1 MRSEL
6 ARRGVHVRVFAP
18 TDRPTRAGRGEP
30 VQVLGDAAE
39 VDLLVAAGPG
49 LVDGPH
55 RWHAT
60 DPAESAAL
68 RDAGVGG
75 RVDVT
80 AHPAVLLPRLLPR
93 EVLDKRLEYLRLMG
107 WFPREGPALVTEG
120 PAERILADHPGLAPV
135 TLPGFLGLED
145 VAAAIA
151 AADGF
156 AGSPAGCLV
165 ALAYGKPAAASDDP
179 EAFARAAKAA
189 PDTELLERLQAEVD
203 AWLDSLAEEA
213 RTRAVPSPPS
223 TAALEAELQALRRAH
238 RARAERANAERVVLA
253 DRVARAEAEAAA
265 ARHDADHLRQ
275 RVDEEGAARARF
287 EAECAALRSTRT
299 FRWTAAARA
308 VYRRLRR

>member
-6 ARRGVHVRVFAP
+6 ARRGVHLRVFAP

-30 VQVLGDAAE
+30 VEVLGDAGE

-49 LVDGPH
+49 LVEGPH
-55 RWHAT
+55 RWHAA
-60 DPAESAAL
+60 DAAEEAEL

-75 RVDVT
+75 RIDVT

-107 WFPREGPALVTEG
+107 WFPPEGPALITEG
-120 PAERILADHPGLAPV
+120 QAERILADHPELAPV
-135 TLPGFLGLED
+135 TLPGFLSLED

-156 AGSPAGCLV
+156 AGSPAGCLL
-165 ALAYGKPAAASDDP
+165 ALGYGKPAAADDDA
-179 EAFARAAKAA
+179 EEFARAGKAA
-189 PDTELLERLQAEVD
+189 PDAELLQRLQAEVD

-213 RTRAVPSPPS
+213 RTRARPAPP
-223 TAALEAELQALRRAH
+223 TAAALESELRALRRAH
-238 RARAERANAERVVLA
+238 RARTERANAERVLLA

-265 ARHDADHLRQ
+265 ARHEADHLRR
-275 RVDEEGAARARF
+275 RVDEVGAARARS
-287 EAECAALRSTRT
+287 EAESAALRSTRT

>member
-1 MRSEL
+1 VRSEL
-6 ARRGVHVRVFAP
+6 ARRGVHLHVFAP

-30 VQVLGDAAE
+30 VEVLGDTGE

-49 LVDGPH
+49 LVEGPH
-55 RWHAT
+55 RWHAA
-60 DPAESAAL
+60 DAAEEAAL

-75 RVDVT
+75 RIDVT

-107 WFPREGPALVTEG
+107 WFPPEGPALITEG
-120 PAERILADHPGLAPV
+120 PAERILADHPELAPV
-135 TLPGFLGLED
+135 TLPGFLSLED

-156 AGSPAGCLV
+156 AGSPAGCLL
-165 ALAYGKPAAASDDP
+165 ALGYGKPAAADDDA
-179 EAFARAAKAA
+179 EEFARAEKAA
-189 PDTELLERLQAEVD
+189 PDAELLQRLQAEVD

-213 RTRAVPSPPS
+213 RTRARPAPP
-223 TAALEAELQALRRAH
+223 TAAALESELRALRRAH
-238 RARAERANAERVVLA
+238 RARTERANAERVLLA

-265 ARHDADHLRQ
+265 ARHEADHLRR
-275 RVDEEGAARARF
+275 RVDEVGAARARS
-287 EAECAALRSTRT
+287 EAESAALRSTRT

>member
-1 MRSEL
+1 VRSEL

-165 ALAYGKPAAASDDP
+165 ALAYGKPAEASDDP

-253 DRVARAEAEAAA
+253 DRVARAEGGGGAPRPE
-265 ARHDADHLRQ
+265 ADHLRQ

>member
-1 MRSEL
+1 VRSEL

-151 AADGF
+151 AAGL
-156 AGSPAGCLV
+156 P
-165 ALAYGKPAAASDDP
+165 
-179 EAFARAAKAA
+179 
-189 PDTELLERLQAEVD
+189 
-203 AWLDSLAEEA
+203 
-213 RTRAVPSPPS
+213 
-223 TAALEAELQALRRAH
+223 
-238 RARAERANAERVVLA
+238 
-253 DRVARAEAEAAA
+253 
-265 ARHDADHLRQ
+265 
-275 RVDEEGAARARF
+275 
-287 EAECAALRSTRT
+287 
-299 FRWTAAARA
+299 
-308 VYRRLRR
+308 